1 MLYKI
6 GTLAE
11 LKAMKRNFPECVAM
25 ELTRDLAILDC
36 EYGEDRDIREEGG
49 YTVVI
54 ETAEDLTE
62 LERIIDFTRHPCEWA
77 TRLGKDTG
85 WAAILFLLTDDYSI
99 MVFMP
104 VDVMP
109 DVLLKDLED

>member
-11 LKAMKRNFPECVAM
+11 LKTTEWTFPECVAT

-36 EYGEDRDIREEGG
+36 EYGEDRDVCEEGG
-49 YTVVI
+49 YAVVI
-54 ETAEDLTE
+54 EEGKDLAELKKV
-62 LERIIDFTRHPCEWA
+62 IDFTRHPCEWA

-85 WAAILFLLTDDYSI
+85 WAVILFLLTNDCSI